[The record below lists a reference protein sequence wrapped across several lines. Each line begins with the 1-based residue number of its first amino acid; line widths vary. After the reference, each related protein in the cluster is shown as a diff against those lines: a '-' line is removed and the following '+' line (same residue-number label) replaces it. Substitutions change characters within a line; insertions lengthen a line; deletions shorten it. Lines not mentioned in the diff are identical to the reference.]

1 MSNKQ
6 LFLVSC
12 ILLASISYAF
22 VPSSAAWLTNCRPRA
37 VVNSNMDKASLS
49 PLVVVS
55 MAGFASADGDS
66 NKKKKEMKLKPKQQW
81 DRFASLKKETS
92 VLVAV
97 RVVGQEDWLEVGRVK
112 SKDNASIEAAVAKQR
127 VIIAEHSRRLFPL
140 QVSKDAK
147 VTCDGKASKLSDLK
161 SGTAIRVTTSKDDP
175 KKIVSIESGKPVAS
189 ESRPPPSAARPDDLP
204 DTAPPHRHRRAG

>member
-37 VVNSNMDKASLS
+37 VVNNNMDKPSLS

-55 MAGFASADGDS
+55 MAGFASADGD

-147 VTCDGKASKLSDLK
+147 VEWAYRQTEPDEQWMVVDKSVLDGSPD
-161 SGTAIRVTTSKDDP
+161 GIEKDMGF
-175 KKIVSIESGKPVAS
+175 EG
-189 ESRPPPSAARPDDLP
+189 RPDPASGFYCLYNRGRLVDANSP
-204 DTAPPHRHRRAG
+204 NEGRV